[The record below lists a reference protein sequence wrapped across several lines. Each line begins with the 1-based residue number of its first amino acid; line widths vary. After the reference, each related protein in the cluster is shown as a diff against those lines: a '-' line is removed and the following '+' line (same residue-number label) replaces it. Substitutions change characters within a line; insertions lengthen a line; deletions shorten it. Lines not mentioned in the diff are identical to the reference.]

1 MRKLYFIFVLLWVC
15 GFGAV
20 ARADT
25 YQLND
30 GNTLNGDIVSFNEN
44 GMILRL
50 PDQNYSDRVP
60 WSKFSQPDLKKF
72 AENPKMAPLV
82 EPFIEVSA
90 EERIKMTE
98 VKINPVPRLE
108 RPAAHSL
115 VGAMFSSSVGIF
127 VMLCLY
133 LANLYAAYEIA
144 IFRARPIGLVCGVSA
159 VAPIIG
165 PIAFLSMG
173 TQLDAP
179 VEEDEGA
186 KGPAVIQPFAA
197 PPSRATAAPQAGSHQ
212 APHGDAD
219 NPMAG
224 DVEPPKGLH
233 LHVEPSP
240 STSQNL
246 PQTQVFPRGAF
257 TFNRRF
263 FETKFPGFFPAVR
276 RDSDKDMVLD
286 VKSARGQYVAQRI
299 TRISGHDVH
308 FEVHKGHA
316 SEEVMVPFSE
326 IQEIRLKHKD
336 AA

>member
-1 MRKLYFIFVLLWVC
+1 
-15 GFGAV
+15 
-20 ARADT
+20 
-25 YQLND
+25 
-30 GNTLNGDIVSFNEN
+30 LNGDVVSFNEN
-44 GMILRL
+44 GLIVRL

-60 WSKFSQPDLKKF
+60 WSKFSQADLKKF
-72 AENPKMAPLV
+72 AENPKMSQLV

-108 RPAAHSL
+108 RPPDRSL
-115 VGAMFSSSVGIF
+115 IAAMFSSSVGIF

-173 TQLDAP
+173 TQMEAS

-186 KGPAVIQPFAA
+186 KGPAVIQPFAV
-197 PPSRATAAPQAGSHQ
+197 PGSRATAAPQAGSHPPSR
-212 APHGDAD
+212 ADAD

-233 LHVEPSP
+233 LHVESP
-240 STSQNL
+240 AASQKL

-263 FETKFPGFFPAVR
+263 FETKFPGFFTAVR
-276 RDSDKDMVLD
+276 READRDMVLD
-286 VKSARGQYVAQRI
+286 VKAARGHYVAQRI
-299 TRISGHDVH
+299 SRISAHDLH
-308 FEVHKGHA
+308 LEVHKGNA

-336 AA
+336 AP